1 MARSWWNRG
10 RKRNVDSLLRS
21 ERPEAPRALVDQL
34 VSRIDGDRHERTVTP
49 RAPRRVTH
57 AGALTLVVVGGLA
70 SVGGIGYAASAVT
83 HAAQHAKVHAVSLG
97 QQMQAAVSLVSQT
110 AAVDQYGAPV
120 GSNNQVTET
129 VKTGTTGTLAVKAPG
144 TSASIAVTWSP
155 TTFAAP
161 VAIHVDPT
169 PLATATSL
177 FGSGNQTMSVVVTTL
192 DGTPIHQL
200 AAPLEIQFKNPASD
214 FVPAFSTDG
223 VTFQEI
229 PLIESGGTTLPAS
242 WSDGYFRGSDG
253 TVHVLTRHVTVFAVL
268 FKANIKVSA
277 NGRKLPAA
285 GSGLFGD
292 PTRNHPGA
300 PILKRVGKGAVTP
313 RPVTGGV
320 VVPLTFFVSK
330 QAATYFGIVD
340 PSGTPIL
347 LMRNGSSIRGTK
359 LTGNKTR
366 SIHVV
371 ILRPGTIAIDLRSA
385 ELLKVG
391 QTYKLRIA
399 AVDIDGNKTVSF
411 VPFKA

>member
-1 MARSWWNRG
+1 MNSRS
-10 RKRNVDSLLRS
+10 SLASAASRQVIAQLPVGMQATERLS
-21 ERPEAPRALVDQL
+21 ERRGIFGRDDQRAAALL
-34 VSRIDGDRHERTVTP
+34 EESGGRRRGIDRGDDF
-49 RAPRRVTH
+49 
-57 AGALTLVVVGGLA
+57 AG
-70 SVGGIGYAASAVT
+70 
-83 HAAQHAKVHAVSLG
+83 
-97 QQMQAAVSLVSQT
+97 
-110 AAVDQYGAPV
+110 
-120 GSNNQVTET
+120 
-129 VKTGTTGTLAVKAPG
+129 
-144 TSASIAVTWSP
+144 
-155 TTFAAP
+155 P
-161 VAIHVDPT
+161 VAIHLDPT

-177 FGSGNQTMSVVVTTL
+177 FGSGNQTMSIVLTTL
-192 DGTPIHQL
+192 NGTPIHQL
-200 AAPLEIQFKNPASD
+200 AAPLEILFKNPAPG

-223 VTFQEI
+223 VTFRAI
-229 PLIESGGTTLPAS
+229 PLIEDGGTTLPAD
-242 WSDGYFRGSDG
+242 WPDGYFVDSDG
-253 TVHVLTRHVTVFAVL
+253 TVHLLTRHVTVFAVL

-300 PILKRVGKGAVTP
+300 PILKRVGTGAVTP

-359 LTGNKTR
+359 LTGNKMR

-371 ILRPGTIAIDLRSA
+371 ILRPGTIASDLRSA